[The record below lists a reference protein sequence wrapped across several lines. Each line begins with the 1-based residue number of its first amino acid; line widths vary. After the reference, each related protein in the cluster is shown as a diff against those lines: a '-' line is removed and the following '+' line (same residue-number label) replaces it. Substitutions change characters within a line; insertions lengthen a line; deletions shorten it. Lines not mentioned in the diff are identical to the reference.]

1 MYIKWNGPIDFNSI
15 NSDECPKTS
24 TPRTPRTPKA
34 RKLLPFDVKHDLT
47 PDSKSPGLPR
57 TKCRK
62 VVQGWNLY
70 F

>member
-1 MYIKWNGPIDFNSI
+1 MNVLRPALL
-15 NSDECPKTS
+15 ELLL
-24 TPRTPRTPKA
+24 KA

-57 TKCRK
+57 TIKCRK